1 MTDHERYLI
10 ERLTVEVAKLRETIE
25 ELNGNGRGPLAP
37 HLCVSQNALKQ
48 LRQIAERLKERADEV
63 QSAEGGVRSEDG
75 RRAEDVAPCQRTD
88 ARRGEGNDAELA
100 PRAQDKGGDE

>member
-1 MTDHERYLI
+1 MREVTDHERYLI

-25 ELNGNGRGPLAP
+25 ELTGNGRGPLAP

-63 QSAEGGVRSEDG
+63 RSAECGG
-75 RRAEDVAPCQRTD
+75 RA
-88 ARRGEGNDAELA
+88 ARAREEN
-100 PRAQDKGGDE
+100 RA